1 MAGPNTRSAKK
12 EARNMPYSIS
22 SLSRRRALGA
32 SALLATL
39 AVADRR
45 EALAVGGSLNILN
58 CNVAWSTGL
67 EGLVAEAYE
76 AKTGTSITAE
86 PTPYDSLYQKILI
99 ELSQGS
105 TTYDL
110 VTSDLL

>member
-1 MAGPNTRSAKK
+1 
-12 EARNMPYSIS
+12 MPCSIS

-39 AVADRR
+39 AMVYRR
-45 EALAVGGSLNILN
+45 KALAAGGSLNILN

-76 AKTGTSITAE
+76 AKTGTSIQKRIGR
-86 PTPYDSLYQKILI
+86 PYRGH
-99 ELSQGS
+99 ELRRQRRRRAA
-105 TTYDL
+105 TTSCFWRIYNAA
-110 VTSDLL
+110 